1 MRSRGFDFGDF
12 EITKREILASIS
24 IIAVM
29 LLIGFTISGRISNY
43 ILDRNEK
50 YNKAIKIE
58 SSDLFEYGM
67 RTNVGYAFV
76 YGDLKAVDTVSYPE
90 INGEYMYIEKIE
102 EHYNMHTRTV
112 TTTDSKGKTHT
123 RTETYWSY
131 KVSVKSSKWKESTQK
146 FMMNFLRYI
155 FEIQDDLIN
164 RTLQNGPTQEFE
176 LHERGRIRPITSIQ
190 IRDRIVRHSLCDE
203 VLLPEVRKHII
214 YDNCA
219 SIKGRGISQQ
229 RKRFEIHLHKYYQL
243 YGNDGYI
250 LFGDFS
256 KFYDNI
262 IHEIA
267 KRELLKLFNDD
278 EFIDW
283 LLTLIFKGFQ
293 IDVSY
298 MSDEEYETCM
308 IDTFNKLE
316 YRNIPKEKLTG
327 EKWMEKSVNIGD
339 QLSQVIGI
347 YYPYPIDNYVKYVRQ
362 QKFYGR
368 YMDDWYIMN
377 PSKEELENLLEN
389 VCKIAAELGIH
400 INRKKTRIVKISS
413 KYKFLQIKYT
423 LTDTGKVIKRIN
435 PDRVTAMRRKLKKL
449 AVKVE
454 NEEADYDNVENM
466 FRGWMGGHYKL
477 LSREQRK
484 NLIQLY
490 EDLFSK
496 EITIV
501 NKKLIVSDRS
511 A

>member
-1 MRSRGFDFGDF
+1 MNYE
-12 EITKREILASIS
+12 EIVCDANNLYRA
-24 IIAVM
+24 
-29 LLIGFTISGRISNY
+29 
-43 ILDRNEK
+43 
-50 YNKAIKIE
+50 
-58 SSDLFEYGM
+58 
-67 RTNVGYAFV
+67 
-76 YGDLKAVDTVSYPE
+76 
-90 INGEYMYIEKIE
+90 
-102 EHYNMHTRTV
+102 
-112 TTTDSKGKTHT
+112 
-123 RTETYWSY
+123 Y

-219 SIKGRGISQQ
+219 SINGRGISQQ

-316 YRNIPKEKLTG
+316 YRNIPK
-327 EKWMEKSVNIGD
+327 
-339 QLSQVIGI
+339 
-347 YYPYPIDNYVKYVRQ
+347 
-362 QKFYGR
+362 
-368 YMDDWYIMN
+368 
-377 PSKEELENLLEN
+377 
-389 VCKIAAELGIH
+389 
-400 INRKKTRIVKISS
+400 TRIVKISS

-423 LTDTGKVIKRIN
+423 LTDAGKVIKRIN
-435 PDRVTAMRRKLKKL
+435 QDRVTAMRRKLKKL

-466 FRGWMGGHYKL
+466 FRGWMEGHYKL